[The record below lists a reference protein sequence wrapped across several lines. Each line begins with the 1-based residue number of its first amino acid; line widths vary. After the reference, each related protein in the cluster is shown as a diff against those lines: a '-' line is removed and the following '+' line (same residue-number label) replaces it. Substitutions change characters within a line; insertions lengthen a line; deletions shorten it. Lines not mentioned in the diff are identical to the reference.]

1 MAKKPAQTAANTRRR
16 NDQERKPITL
26 EMVLAIC
33 PHARLAENLS
43 TTFGL
48 DPVDTAGIR
57 EATEEHVAQ
66 AAKALPLSD
75 KALEM
80 HLQRIVGAYVG
91 SAFGAGQFY
100 SQKVTQA
107 RDLTAA
113 GSNDSRDEDRDGVSG
128 FESKAERARSFA
140 AQMGLQGPRP
150 RSCRRGSRFRLRPP
164 HRRRLEALREPDP
177 DPHGQPG
184 QRRRPDRRLRVLTH
198 RRGLRSPPLLPP
210 PGRRA
215 SHQRRPFR
223 AEGPG
228 NRRDAA
234 QAHRHGHRLPLP
246 PSGCAPQ
253 QMGGCRR
260 AVRSAAAP

>member
-140 AQMGLQGPRP
+140 AQMGLQA
-150 RSCRRGSRFRLRPP
+150 
-164 HRRRLEALREPDP
+164 HALA
-177 DPHGQPG
+177 
-184 QRRRPDRRLRVLTH
+184 V
-198 RRGLRSPPLLPP
+198 
-210 PGRRA
+210 A
-215 SHQRRPFR
+215 
-223 AEGPG
+223 AEG
-228 NRRDAA
+228 AA
-234 QAHRHGHRLPLP
+234 SAYAHLTGEEWKPYEGSTP
-246 PSGCAPQ
+246 
-253 QMGGCRR
+253 
-260 AVRSAAAP
+260 VRTVSQGSAAAQIAAFGS